1 MYPPWTT
8 YHLQWAVTPM
18 TLINHVELRSRILL
32 CWVDHK
38 GRHHGNISVCSRY
51 FLTPQKVPK
60 GGKEA
65 FPKEHFRWRNALQ
78 VLPLTGGNYLADS
91 SVPEPKAQLYVIYTM
106 WCPIALIDGDV
117 SSLLQQRCNFRRF
130 TYLQWKNHTK
140 NIWWL
145 QHIAA
150 TLGCMVLM

>member
-1 MYPPWTT
+1 
-8 YHLQWAVTPM
+8 M

-60 GGKEA
+60 GGKRLAQKNILGEETHC
-65 FPKEHFRWRNALQ
+65 KLYHWLQ
-78 VLPLTGGNYLADS
+78 VLPLTASFTTDWRKLFGIY

-117 SSLLQQRCNFRRF
+117 SSLLQQRFRTF
-130 TYLQWKNHTK
+130 HIFAVDNLKNHTK

-150 TLGCMVLM
+150 TPGPVVLM